1 MKRVAVLLLVLFAPA
16 WAAGQTVVR
25 VKDNA
30 GNVVCE
36 LTIPAGGGVEV
47 IHPGPG
53 PGPAPN
59 PGPTPPPSPPNPPP
73 VPPSPQPPNVG
84 PIKHLV
90 VIRDDTPGAM
100 SGAQLAA
107 LRDQAVRAAVA
118 QRGWAWHVFDVNSVE
133 VQKPRA
139 QGGLG
144 YLKFVQQ
151 VGAAPCVLL
160 LDAQGKL
167 ARGYP
172 LPVDSAAL
180 VASFGGN

>member
-1 MKRVAVLLLVLFAPA
+1 MTRRLALTLLLLAAPA
-16 WAAGQTVVR
+16 WGQTTVR
-25 VKDNA
+25 VKDSA

-53 PGPAPN
+53 PGPN
-59 PGPTPPPSPPNPPP
+59 PPPPNPQPP
-73 VPPSPQPPNVG
+73 PPSPQPPNAG
-84 PIKHLV
+84 PVKHLV

-100 SGAQLAA
+100 TGPQLAS
-107 LRDQAVRAAVA
+107 LRDAQVRAAVA

-139 QGGLG
+139 AGGLG